1 MWNQPS
7 FAEASEGTPSPRVRF
22 RVARHPKP
30 AGRRV
35 VGGEGFE
42 PPTPSV

>member
-1 MWNQPS
+1 MAIPGSIQGSAPIAKMLDS
-7 FAEASEGTPSPRVRF
+7 SG
-22 RVARHPKP
+22 
-30 AGRRV
+30 GM

>member
-1 MWNQPS
+1 MCFTGFKLRPADVPNQPS
-7 FAEASEGTPSPRVRF
+7 RIM
-22 RVARHPKP
+22 
-30 AGRRV
+30 